1 MPAYDSNLF
10 DPPAPVAVVSVPD
23 PSSGSTVR
31 DVPMLIDSG
40 ADVTLIPR
48 TGVDELKVEIDPNAS
63 CELQGF
69 DGQSTVA
76 QAVQLDL
83 VFVKRT
89 FRGKFVIVN
98 SKMGILGRDVL
109 NHLAILLDGPQL
121 TWQEQ
126 NDSAK

>member
-1 MPAYDSNLF
+1 
-10 DPPAPVAVVSVPD
+10 
-23 PSSGSTVR
+23 
-31 DVPMLIDSG
+31 MLIDSG

-48 TGVDELKVEIDPNAS
+48 TSVDELKLEIDPNAI

-76 QAVQLDL
+76 QEVQLDL

-126 NDSAK
+126 NDSVK

>member
-1 MPAYDSNLF
+1 MIPI
-10 DPPAPVAVVSVPD
+10 
-23 PSSGSTVR
+23 SSTHQL
-31 DVPMLIDSG
+31 P
-40 ADVTLIPR
+40 
-48 TGVDELKVEIDPNAS
+48 
-63 CELQGF
+63 LQGF